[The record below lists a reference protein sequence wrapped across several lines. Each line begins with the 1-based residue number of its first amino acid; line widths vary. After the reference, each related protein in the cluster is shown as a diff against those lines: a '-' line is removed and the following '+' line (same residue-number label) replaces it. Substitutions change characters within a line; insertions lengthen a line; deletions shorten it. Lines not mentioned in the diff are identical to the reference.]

1 MREVA
6 VYVRFVVSR
15 TITRSIIVWPLWI
28 MLHSLGLREARRT
41 ARLAEAEAREV
52 EVLEA
57 VVGIREQLR
66 ARPRRRLRHRPRN
79 AGPRLR
85 ADSEDRAGN

>member
-1 MREVA
+1 M
-6 VYVRFVVSR
+6 RFVASR
-15 TITRSIIVWPLWI
+15 TATRSIIVWQLWI
-28 MLHSLGLREARRT
+28 TLLSPGLREALRT
-41 ARLAEAEAREV
+41 ARPAEAEAREV

-66 ARPRRRLRHRPRN
+66 ARPRLRLRRRPRN

-85 ADSEDRAGN
+85 ADSGFRAGN